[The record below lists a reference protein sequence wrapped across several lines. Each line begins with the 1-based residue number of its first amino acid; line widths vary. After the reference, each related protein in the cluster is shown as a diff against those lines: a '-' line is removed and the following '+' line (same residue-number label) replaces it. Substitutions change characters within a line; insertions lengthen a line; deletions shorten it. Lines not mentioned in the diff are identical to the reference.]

1 MFVGEMNSKELYLN
15 AHPKMKQAFDFLER
29 CFQKPIAPGRY
40 EIDGEDVYAIVFQYV
55 PQEKETPR
63 YETHNAY
70 IDIQC
75 MAAGSEF
82 QWYLPRAD
90 LPADVPN
97 QPEKDITFY
106 PFTGDGSRLHLKAGD
121 FAVYFP
127 QDAHLPG
134 MADGTTDA
142 CIRIVVK
149 IKC

>member
-90 LPADVPN
+90 LPLMCHIN
-97 QPEKDITFY
+97 QRRILR
-106 PFTGDGSRLHLKAGD
+106 FTPLLVT
-121 FAVYFP
+121 AV
-127 QDAHLPG
+127 DC
-134 MADGTTDA
+134 T
-142 CIRIVVK
+142 
-149 IKC
+149 